1 MKVKE
6 RKVIEKEVEESL
18 VNTVVDFASKEGL
31 TVLNVKEAMEKVYK
45 YFEGNSVLEKVAEV

>member
-1 MKVKE
+1 MKE